1 MEEGRNLLDMR
12 LQNKNE
18 FGIRKD
24 GQPNTSKVKKNADDR
39 ELMREKSS
47 TTGSSRT

>member
-1 MEEGRNLLDMR
+1 MKKVRILLDMR

-47 TTGSSRT
+47 TTGSSRK